1 MSLQVRMNEKS
12 PGVFH
17 IAPAGSIDT
26 ATAPILEGEVNR
38 ALAAAARSIVLEMG
52 GVEYISSMGVRAV
65 IRARKELARRGGRF
79 AMVDLTPPVRRVF
92 EIIAALPR
100 EEIFRSVEELDE
112 YLAAMQKQVR
122 EGGE

>member
-1 MSLQVRMNEKS
+1 MSLKIRMKEKS

-17 IAPAGSIDT
+17 LAPIGSIDT
-26 ATAPILEGEVNR
+26 ATAPILEGEVSR
-38 ALAAAARSIVLEMG
+38 ALAASARSIVLEMG

-79 AMVDLTPPVRRVF
+79 ALVDLPPPIQRVF
-92 EIIAALPR
+92 DIINALPR
-100 EEIFRSVEELDE
+100 EDIFSSVEEMDA
-112 YLAAMQKQVR
+112 YLASMQRQVR